1 MSQRAQSRDAPF
13 PGQAVPELGCCVPEA
28 PRDRPS
34 AGTGVPGP
42 LWWQPWMALWW
53 VGGHS
58 SWVSAP
64 FKGVGPRKV
73 ALFLVGKPS
82 EGGTGVR
89 VWGSEWEK

>member
-1 MSQRAQSRDAPF
+1 
-13 PGQAVPELGCCVPEA
+13 
-28 PRDRPS
+28 
-34 AGTGVPGP
+34 
-42 LWWQPWMALWW
+42 MALWW